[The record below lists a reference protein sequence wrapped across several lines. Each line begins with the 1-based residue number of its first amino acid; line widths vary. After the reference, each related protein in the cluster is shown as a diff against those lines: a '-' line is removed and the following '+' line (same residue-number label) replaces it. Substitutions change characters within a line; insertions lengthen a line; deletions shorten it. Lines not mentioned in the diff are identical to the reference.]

1 MVQVRKKMAKYV
13 YLSYVMPNPEL
24 TSEIFLEKVRPRMEN
39 EEIEYLA
46 FGQAIGVQE
55 DYLHIHSTDLGLK
68 EFIDF
73 RRKAFTVDGK
83 YSLDHARTITI
94 INNKE

>member
-1 MVQVRKKMAKYV
+1 MAKYV
-13 YLSYVMPNPEL
+13 YLSYVMPKPGLPGEV
-24 TSEIFLEKVRPRMEN
+24 FLEKVRPRLEN
-39 EEIEYLA
+39 EEVEYLA
-46 FGQAIGVQE
+46 HGSAIGVQE

-83 YSLDHARTITI
+83 YMLDHTRTVTI
-94 INNKE
+94 INIKE